1 MGILTYKGRDFYKD
15 GKKHVVMAGAMH
27 YFRIPN
33 EYWYDRL
40 LKLKECGFN
49 TVETYT
55 SWNLHEPEEGV
66 FNFEGDLDIV
76 KYIEI
81 AKDLGLNVI
90 LRPGP
95 YICAEWEFGGFPA
108 WILKYDK
115 MALRCYDETFFAKV
129 ERYYDQLLPRVRPYL
144 ASNGGNI
151 IMLQVENEYGSYGD
165 DKEYLRA
172 VAAIYKKHGMDC
184 MYFTSDGPCNSMFTG
199 GTLDEYLAV
208 ANFGSKPEERLAVLK
223 AYRPDQPLMC
233 GEYWCGWFDHWF
245 EQHHVRDAK
254 EIADD
259 FEGFF
264 RVGDGASF
272 SFYMFHGGT
281 NFGFM
286 NGANHGDVYEPTVT
300 SYDYCSPLNEAGD
313 RTPTYYAVRDVVK
326 KYTGIETTLTAT
338 ETKKAAYG
346 KVALTEKAD
355 LFENLDNISK
365 CVRTPAPQFMEDLG
379 QNYGYILY
387 RTKLNGPRDYRSL
400 TIEKIR
406 DRAQIFHN
414 GELKATYCRW
424 AEPTKEEK
432 FCFGVE
438 RGETVA
444 LDILAENMG
453 RVNYGAHIRDQKGIN
468 GVRFSGQYHFGWDTY
483 CLPMGDELDKLE
495 YKAVDG
501 APVNKPTFFKGTLEI
516 EGEPADTFI
525 RLDGFHKGFVKVNG
539 FNLGRYF
546 NDAGPQKTL
555 FVPAPKL
562 RSGKNEIVVF
572 ESDGT
577 DTFSVEFFAE
587 PDLGDTTPTNK

>member
-1 MGILTYKGRDFYKD
+1 MGILTYKGNSFYMD
-15 GKKHVVMAGAMH
+15 GEKYTIMSGTIH
-27 YFRIPN
+27 YFRIPH

-55 SWNLHEPEEGV
+55 SWNLHEPREGE
-66 FNFEGDLDIV
+66 FHFEGDLDIV
-76 KYIEI
+76 KFI
-81 AKDLGLNVI
+81 ATAKELGLNVI

-95 YICAEWEFGGFPA
+95 YICAEWEFGGLPA
-108 WILKYDK
+108 WLLKYEK
-115 MALRCYDETFFAKV
+115 MDLRCYDECFLSKV
-129 ERYYDQLLPRVRPYL
+129 ERYYGQLLPRVRPYL

-165 DKEYLRA
+165 DKAYLRA
-172 VAAIYKKHGMDC
+172 VAEIYKKYSMDC

-245 EQHHVRDAK
+245 EPHHVRDAR

-264 RVGDGASF
+264 KIDSSF
-272 SFYMFHGGT
+272 NFYMFHGGT

-286 NGANHGDVYEPTVT
+286 NGANYDDKYAPTVT
-300 SYDYCSPLNEAGD
+300 SYDYCAPLNEAGD
-313 RTPTYYAVRDVVK
+313 RTPAYYAVRDVVK
-326 KYTGIETTLTAT
+326 KYTGIETTLTAA

-355 LFENLDNISK
+355 LFENLNNIST
-365 CVRTPAPQFMEDLG
+365 CIHTSAPKFMEELDQG
-379 QNYGYILY
+379 YGYILY
-387 RTKLNGPRDYRSL
+387 RTHLTGPRDECAL
-400 TIEKIR
+400 TIEKVR
-406 DRAQIFHN
+406 DRAQIFVN
-414 GELKATYCRW
+414 GDHKVTYCRW
-424 AEPTKEEK
+424 TAPENREK
-432 FCFGVE
+432 LLIDVK
-438 RGETVA
+438 RDETVA

-453 RVNYGAHIRDQKGIN
+453 RVNYGTHIRDRKGIT

-483 CLPMGDELDKLE
+483 CLPMGDELGKLA

-501 APVNKPTFFKGTLEI
+501 TPVNKPAFFRGTLEI
-516 EGEPADTFI
+516 EDEPADTFL
-525 RLDGFHKGFVKVNG
+525 RLDGFHKGFVKING

-562 RSGKNEIVVF
+562 KKGTNEILVF
-572 ESDGT
+572 ESDSSN
-577 DTFSVEFFAE
+577 TFSVEFFAE
-587 PDLGDTTPTNK
+587 PDLGDAAAMQY